1 MLLQYIGAVDPAAR
15 RSGLSQR
22 GYGRVL
28 VLQRRKQLNYAVRTV
43 GYSVGGATV
52 TWPVAARTPTPIGR
66 AGKLYRVAVLPPIGS
81 RFTRVMKSRH
91 FTAMSP
97 SRGGAEP
104 ATTPFSA
111 RGTRR
116 SAPGKRPA
124 RPSPSSAVRATTPL
138 GWASWPPISRPS
150 ARKCWQNFFLQP
162 RSGGALRSQRAPPMH
177 YDLKV

>member
-97 SRGGAEP
+97 SRGEAEP

-116 SAPGKRPA
+116 SAPGKKTSTTIPVIGSTGDNITRVGLLAADLETKRQEVLAEFFPA
-124 RPSPSSAVRATTPL
+124 AKKWGRPSVPKSAADATT
-138 GWASWPPISRPS
+138 I
-150 ARKCWQNFFLQP
+150 
-162 RSGGALRSQRAPPMH
+162 
-177 YDLKV
+177 